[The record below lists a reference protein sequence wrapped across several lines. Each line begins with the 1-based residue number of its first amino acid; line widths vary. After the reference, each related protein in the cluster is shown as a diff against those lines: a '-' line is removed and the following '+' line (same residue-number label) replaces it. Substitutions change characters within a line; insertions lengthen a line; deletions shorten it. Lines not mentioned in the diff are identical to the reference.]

1 MNVATTRAISLAA
14 GLAVASSGL
23 IGIAAAHDKPTHL
36 KSTTLTLHATKEK
49 LTAGGNVKASVT
61 GKLRSHKGAVA
72 GETVT
77 VQERK
82 GSGKAW
88 TDTSSTGVTGTDGTV
103 AFAFIQTTANEQYRL
118 VFAGDTTYKKSHS
131 GVIAIRRSKV
141 ESSTE
146 GS

>member
-1 MNVATTRAISLAA
+1 MNVATTRAVSLAA
-14 GLAVASSGL
+14 GLAVASSGF
-23 IGIAAAHDKPTHL
+23 IGIAAAHDKPAKLAASH
-36 KSTTLTLHATKEK
+36 LTLHATKEK
-49 LTAGGNVKASVT
+49 LTAGGNIKASVT
-61 GKLRSHKGAVA
+61 GKLRSHKSAVA

-103 AFAFIQTTANEQYRL
+103 SFAFVQTTANEQYRL
-118 VFAGDTTYKKSHS
+118 VFAGDATYKKSHS

-141 ESSTE
+141 VAATE